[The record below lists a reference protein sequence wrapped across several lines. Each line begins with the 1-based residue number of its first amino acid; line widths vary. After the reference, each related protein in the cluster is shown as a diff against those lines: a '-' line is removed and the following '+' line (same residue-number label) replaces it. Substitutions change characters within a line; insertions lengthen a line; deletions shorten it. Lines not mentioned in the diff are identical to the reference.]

1 MEVHLV
7 FVWAFEKCCHIGR
20 EFLNELGCG
29 VSEPLAGRER
39 PPHAAFLPGL
49 VPLRVQLW
57 LWLHCGVSLKTFAAE
72 PVQSTLRSFLLFFCK
87 VGFFFPSAFLIKF
100 LEKCSGQHLR
110 LRIDRNKSV
119 LLVWLALEFSLV
131 STPDTVYLES
141 NPSAGPYLKF

>member
-1 MEVHLV
+1 MWGVRT
-7 FVWAFEKCCHIGR
+7 FGR
-20 EFLNELGCG
+20 EGTTPSCCL
-29 VSEPLAGRER
+29 SPR
-39 PPHAAFLPGL
+39 PCTTQSPA
-49 VPLRVQLW
+49 W